1 MSIERGSRG
10 ERLWLALWAAVL
22 SVLTVAPMRAQGRQ
36 GAPPAAPPTP
46 QAASPIDLTGSWV
59 SVITQ
64 DWRYRMVTPTKGDFA
79 GLPLT
84 NAAIEAANSWDPVKD
99 DAASLQCK
107 SYGAAAIMLRPGRL
121 RIGWQDDR
129 TLKIETDAGTQTRV
143 LRFGNAAEANAPG
156 GWQGTSVA
164 EWVTPPRPGGRQG
177 RGGAPG
183 GAPAGA
189 PAARTGSLK
198 VVTTGM
204 RAGYLRKNGVPYSE
218 NAVLTEYFDIVAPP
232 GAGRRLIVTIT
243 VEDPMYLQQ
252 PYMAVAQFKAQ
263 ADGSGWDPTPCS
275 STW

>member
-1 MSIERGSRG
+1 MSIDRRSTG
-10 ERLWLALWAAVL
+10 ERFWLALTSAAVL
-22 SVLTVAPMRAQGRQ
+22 CVLTVEPMRAQGRQ
-36 GAPPAAPPTP
+36 GAPQGAPPTP
-46 QAASPIDLTGSWV
+46 QAASPIDLTGYWV

-84 NAAIEAANSWDPVKD
+84 NAAIDVANNWEPAKD
-99 DAASLQCK
+99 DAAGLQCK
-107 SYGAAAIMLRPGRL
+107 SYGAAGIMLRPGRL

-143 LRFGNAAEANAPG
+143 LRFGNAAGANAPSS
-156 GWQGTSVA
+156 WQGTSAA

-177 RGGAPG
+177 RGGAPQ
-183 GAPAGA
+183 GAPAVRG
-189 PAARTGSLK
+189 GSLK
-198 VVTTGM
+198 VVTM
-204 RAGYLRKNGVPYSE
+204 RMRGGYLRKNGVPYSE

-243 VEDPMYLQQ
+243 VEDPIYLQQ
-252 PYMAVAQFKAQ
+252 PYIAVAQFKAQ
-263 ADGSGWDPTPCS
+263 ADGSGWDPSPCS